1 MSPEQMS
8 AMLRHA
14 YHQLCEGVVGD
25 GKCFAD
31 GLIAP
36 VIRGLEAMQTMA
48 AISDPKNSH
57 LFTVDAALAAFKH
70 IDQPKEQP

>member
-1 MSPEQMS
+1 MSPEQMA

-25 GKCFAD
+25 HKRFAD

-36 VIRGLEAMQTMA
+36 VIRGLERMQTFE
-48 AISDPKNSH
+48 AISDPANAH
-57 LFTVDAALAAFKH
+57 LFTSEAASEAFRH
-70 IDQPKEQP
+70 ISGKGKA